1 MSYGGPVPNL
11 PLPDR
16 VLDLLRR
23 PNPAV
28 MASVAADGRPVTVA
42 TWYMLEDDGRILLGL
57 DATRARLK
65 HLRTDP
71 RVSLTALS
79 EASWYT
85 QVSVQGRVVSIAED
99 VDLRDIDRLSRHYTG
114 KAYGNRERPRVTAH
128 VELDRWHAWGELRD
142 A

>member
-1 MSYGGPVPNL
+1 MPDT
-11 PLPDR
+11 PLPPRIVDM
-16 VLDLLRR
+16 LRR

-28 MASVAADGRPVTVA
+28 MATVAADGRPVTVA
-42 TWYMLEDDGRILLGL
+42 TWYLLEEDGRVLLGL

-65 HLRTDP
+65 HMRADP

-85 QVSVQGRVVSIAED
+85 QVSLQGRVVSIVDD

-114 KAYGNRERPRVTAH
+114 NAYPDRERPRVTAH
-128 VELDRWHAWGELRD
+128 VEVDRWHAWGELREG
-142 A
+142 

>member
-1 MSYGGPVPNL
+1 MPST

-16 VLDLLRR
+16 VRDFLRL

-28 MASVAADGRPVTVA
+28 MATVAKDGRPVSVA
-42 TWYMLEDDGRILLGL
+42 TWYLLEDDGRILLGL
-57 DATRARLK
+57 DAGRARLR
-65 HLRTDP
+65 HLRNDP

-85 QVSVQGRVVSIAED
+85 QASVQGRVSEILDD
-99 VDLRDIDRLSRHYTG
+99 VALAQIDRLSMHYGGQPYADRTS
-114 KAYGNRERPRVTAH
+114 PRVYTH
-128 VELDRWHAWGELRD
+128 LTIERWHGWGELKD

>member
-1 MSYGGPVPNL
+1 MPST

-16 VLDLLRR
+16 ISEFLKL

-28 MASVAADGRPVTVA
+28 MATVAKDGRPVSVA
-42 TWYMLEDDGRILLGL
+42 TWYLLEDDGTILLGL
-57 DATRARLK
+57 DASRARLD
-65 HLRTDP
+65 HLRRDP

-85 QVSVQGRVVSIAED
+85 QVSVQGTVGEILDD
-99 VDLRDIDRLSRHYTG
+99 VDLAQIDRLSVHYG
-114 KAYGNRERPRVTAH
+114 GSPYPNRESPRVYTH
-128 VELDRWHAWGELRD
+128 LTIDRWHAWGELRE